1 MNEIDQREKE
11 KIEIMTK
18 CEINE
23 TIDTC
28 NVFNPSQS
36 VFPTFVSDSKMLT
49 KQ

>member
-23 TIDTC
+23 TID